1 MSTDFDHPLL
11 IVTTPS
17 QLEETLRKVMKRIH
31 HEPVTD
37 FADQKMT
44 IQQAAN
50 YIQVS
55 YKTLCTWVND
65 GLIPVHGKGRKR
77 FVIKDELVDNYK
89 KMKS

>member
-1 MSTDFDHPLL
+1 MILTTRSEIALAITDIMREHNKN
-11 IVTTPS
+11 
-17 QLEETLRKVMKRIH
+17 Q
-31 HEPVTD
+31 EPIPEFT
-37 FADQKMT
+37 DQKMT
-44 IQQAAN
+44 IRQAAN

>member
-1 MSTDFDHPLL
+1 MEKIMIYSTRSEIAEAISDIIREHNKQKKPVPDF
-11 IVTTPS
+11 T
-17 QLEETLRKVMKRIH
+17 
-31 HEPVTD
+31 
-37 FADQKMT
+37 DQKMT

>member
-1 MSTDFDHPLL
+1 MIFSTRSEIAEAISDIIREHNK
-11 IVTTPS
+11 
-17 QLEETLRKVMKRIH
+17 QKK
-31 HEPVTD
+31 PVTD